1 MKFTVDGK
9 EYNVFVTELTRS
21 ARVKESSLSGDVK
34 SGEHFRD
41 IIGTYYD
48 YSMSIGTDSL
58 SPEDYDSLYETL
70 SAPVESHTVRLPY
83 GRTILEFEAYIEE
96 LEDGVKSDRQTDRN
110 WTDLS
115 IMFYA
120 KKPQRRPTT

>member
-21 ARVKESSLSGDVK
+21 ARVKESNLSGDVK

-41 IIGTYYD
+41 MVGTYYD

-58 SPEDYDSLYETL
+58 SRDDYDSLYEIL

-96 LEDGVKSDRQTDRN
+96 IEDNMKSDRQTDRN

-120 KKPQRRPTT
+120 KKPQRRPT

>member
-21 ARVKESSLSGDVK
+21 ARVEESNLSGDVK

-58 SPEDYDSLYETL
+58 SPEDYDSLYEIL

-96 LEDGVKSDRQTDRN
+96 LEDNMKSDRKTDRN

-120 KKPQRRPTT
+120 KKPQRRPT